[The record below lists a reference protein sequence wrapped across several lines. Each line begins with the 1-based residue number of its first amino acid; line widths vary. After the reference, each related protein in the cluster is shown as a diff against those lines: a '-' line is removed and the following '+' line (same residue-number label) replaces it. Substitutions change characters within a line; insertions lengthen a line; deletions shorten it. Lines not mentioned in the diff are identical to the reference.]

1 MNRFLAYP
9 LEGHWALE
17 SKIASSQPLPNQRLG
32 VTAIDWFLRMFQH
45 VSKPFFLE
53 KPKRSWITMDSY
65 DSGGEIE
72 PFDFQGLGCTIV
84 VRISLC
90 FVTSRI
96 STFGLYRFI

>member
-1 MNRFLAYP
+1 MFMFSAFSSMVLYMDSCR
-9 LEGHWALE
+9 
-17 SKIASSQPLPNQRLG
+17 IAVIR
-32 VTAIDWFLRMFQH
+32 VLRGKNH